1 MYNSF
6 NNQNLLE
13 MLQDEK
19 FLAFFDFCQGDETCL
34 NQLDG
39 ICKVAKPTNTTL
51 AYISLTF
58 LFDTP
63 NDSTRNMAKRTIA
76 KLSTEAF
83 KSALPE
89 IYATTSV
96 AGSMKQTEH
105 YIHHVDLLFNK
116 DLPENIQE
124 VINKV
129 VYVIRH
135 TAGLTTETPQWW
147 EDDTAPKHSEAE
159 KASWA
164 DRIKAYL
171 GLKA

>member
-1 MYNSF
+1 MQHSF

-13 MLQDEK
+13 MLQEEK
-19 FLAFFDFCQGDETCL
+19 FLAFFDFCQDSDSAKS
-34 NQLDG
+34 QLDG

-58 LFDTP
+58 IFDTE
-63 NDSTRNMAKRTIA
+63 DDEQRILAKKAIA
-76 KLSTEAF
+76 KLTTEAF

-105 YIHHVDLLFNK
+105 YIHHIDLLFNK
-116 DLPENIQE
+116 DLPENLQE
-124 VINKV
+124 PINKV
-129 VYVIRH
+129 VYAIRH
-135 TAGLTTETPQWW
+135 NAELITETPQWW
-147 EDDTAPKHSEAE
+147 DEEAAPVHTEAE

-171 GLKA
+171 GLKG